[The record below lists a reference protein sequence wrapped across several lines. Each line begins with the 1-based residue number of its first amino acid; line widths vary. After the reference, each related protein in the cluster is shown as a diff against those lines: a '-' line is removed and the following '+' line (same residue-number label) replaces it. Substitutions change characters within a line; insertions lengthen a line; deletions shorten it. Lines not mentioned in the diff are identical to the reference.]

1 MPAYGDPAFWE
12 ERYGAEPDASFDWY
26 QPYDTLRPF
35 LMPYLSVR
43 PDFEVLVAGCGNSAL
58 PAQLSDDG
66 FENISCVDVSQAVVD
81 QMSKRYAGNSDL
93 DYWQADMTS
102 LDVVPNESFD
112 VVFDKALLDA
122 LLCGEE
128 SFDKALMMLGEVHR
142 VLKPGG
148 RYICVSYGIPSS
160 RQPLLEHCTWAV
172 ESSKIP
178 KPPVAEFQ
186 GVEADPNHFLYVC
199 RK

>member
-1 MPAYGDPAFWE
+1 MPAYGDPEFWE
-12 ERYGAEPDASFDWY
+12 ERYGADPDASFDWY

-43 PDFEVLVAGCGNSAL
+43 PNFEVLVAGCGNSPL

-66 FENISCVDVSQAVVD
+66 FENISCVDVSQTVID
-81 QMSKRYAGNSDL
+81 QMSKRYADNSDL

-102 LDVVPNESFD
+102 LEVVPNESFD

-148 RYICVSYGIPSS
+148 HYICLSYGIPAS
-160 RQPLLEHCTWAV
+160 RQSLMEHCTWTV
-172 ESSKIP
+172 ESSTIP

-186 GVEADPNHFLYVC
+186 GVEVDPNHFLYVC
-199 RK
+199 KK